1 MLEFLLTLACSAAL
15 GFVLWKVHVPGG
27 MMIGAIIAAAA
38 LNITTDLASMPYAAK
53 LAAQTIA
60 GAFIGV
66 SISRDD
72 LRHLPRLI
80 RPLAVL
86 LGCYMAVCLVTGFI
100 IWRVSSL
107 DLMTALMSCVPGGM
121 SDVPIIA
128 ADMGADAPK
137 VAVLHFVRMALGIS
151 LFPSLIRAIDARA
164 RAHENAAGEGQPAP
178 AASDAPAGNQKARQ
192 PKWAF
197 PLCLAVAFAG
207 GWLVRLTGIPA
218 GTLVGSLLSTMLLRL
233 KFGLGFL
240 PPPVKKLA
248 QAFSGAYI
256 GCSVGYSD
264 LLELRLLILPAVLI
278 VVAFGLNCFC
288 TGHFLHKHFGFE
300 RKMSMLAATPAGATD
315 MALISSDIG
324 VEDPDLV
331 VLQILRMVCVILI
344 FPQVISLIVSLAG

>member
-1 MLEFLLTLACSAAL
+1 MLEFLLTLACSLAL
-15 GFVLWKVHVPGG
+15 GIILWRLHVPGG

-38 LNITTDLASMPYAAK
+38 LNISSGLASMPYAAK
-53 LAAQTIA
+53 LTAQTIA

-80 RPLAVL
+80 RPLLIL
-86 LGCYMAVCLVTGFI
+86 LGCYLTVCLVTGFI
-100 IWRVSSL
+100 VWRTSSV
-107 DLMTALMSCVPGGM
+107 DLLTALMSCVPGGM

-151 LFPSLIRAIDARA
+151 VFPSLIRAIDRRA
-164 RAHENAAGEGQPAP
+164 QSRDVAEASPQPAAEQP
-178 AASDAPAGNQKARQ
+178 DVAPTAKKAQ
-192 PKWAF
+192 PLWAF
-197 PLCLAVAFAG
+197 PFCLLAGLAG
-207 GWLVRLTGIPA
+207 GWLVRQLGIPA

-233 KFGLGFL
+233 RFGLGFL

-256 GCSVGYSD
+256 GCSVGYAD
-264 LLELRLLILPAVLI
+264 LLELRFLILPAI
-278 VVAFGLNCFC
+278 VIVIAFAANCFFA
-288 TGHFLHKHFGFE
+288 GWLLRKRFGFE

-324 VEDPDLV
+324 VDDPDLV
-331 VLQILRMVCVILI
+331 VIQILRMILVILL
-344 FPQVISLIVSLAG
+344 FPQLISLIVALAG

>member
-1 MLEFLLTLACSAAL
+1 MTYGPAHMKTPPAKGSLRPPRRTPLRGTRRPGSPNGPFPCAL
-15 GFVLWKVHVPGG
+15 R
-27 MMIGAIIAAAA
+27 
-38 LNITTDLASMPYAAK
+38 S
-53 LAAQTIA
+53 
-60 GAFIGV
+60 
-66 SISRDD
+66 
-72 LRHLPRLI
+72 
-80 RPLAVL
+80 L
-86 LGCYMAVCLVTGFI
+86 LG
-100 IWRVSSL
+100 
-107 DLMTALMSCVPGGM
+107 
-121 SDVPIIA
+121 
-128 ADMGADAPK
+128 
-137 VAVLHFVRMALGIS
+137 
-151 LFPSLIRAIDARA
+151 
-164 RAHENAAGEGQPAP
+164 
-178 AASDAPAGNQKARQ
+178 
-192 PKWAF
+192 
-197 PLCLAVAFAG
+197 G

>member
-15 GFVLWKVHVPGG
+15 GFVLWKLHVPGG

-38 LNITTDLASMPYAAK
+38 LNITSGLASMPYAAK
-53 LAAQTIA
+53 FAAQAIA

-86 LGCYMAVCLVTGFI
+86 LGCYMAVCLITGFI
-100 IWRVSSL
+100 VWRISSL

-121 SDVPIIA
+121 SDIPIIA

-151 LFPSLIRAIDARA
+151 VFPALIRAIDKRA
-164 RAHENAAGEGQPAP
+164 SRNGESESPVVQAEDALPAAP
-178 AASDAPAGNQKARQ
+178 AAKQPQ

-218 GTLVGSLLSTMLLRL
+218 GTLVGSLLSTMLLKLR
-233 KFGLGFL
+233 FGLGFL

-264 LLELRLLILPAVLI
+264 LLELRFLVLPAIVI
-278 VVAFGLNCFC
+278 VVGFGLNCFC
-288 TGHFLHKHFGFE
+288 TGRTLQKRFGFE

-331 VLQILRMVCVILI
+331 VIQILRMVCVILI
-344 FPQVISLIVSLAG
+344 FPQVISLIVSLVG